1 MRLTRY
7 ERYRQS
13 DADWLGTIPEHWST
27 ARVKTIF
34 EIRKRVAGELGHDVL
49 SVTQQGLKVRDI
61 DSNDG
66 QLSMD
71 YSKYQLVE
79 PDDFVMNHMDLLTGY
94 VDLSRFNGVTSPD
107 YRVFSARQKNDLSL
121 KFFLYLFQNAYRQ
134 RIFYAFGQGA
144 SGLGRWRMPT
154 DSFNDFI

>member
-1 MRLTRY
+1 MSFPPY
-7 ERYRQS
+7 DSYQPS
-13 DADWLGTIPEHWST
+13 GADWLGEIPKHWSA
-27 ARVKTIF
+27 ARVKTLF
-34 EIRKRVAGELGHDVL
+34 EVQKRIAGELGHDVL
-49 SVTQQGLKVRDI
+49 SVTQQGLKVRDT

-94 VDLSRFNGVTSPD
+94 VDLSRFHGVTSPD
-107 YRVFSARQKNDLSL
+107 YRVFTARKKTLSL
-121 KFFLYLFQNAYRQ
+121 RFFLYLFQNGYQR

-144 SGLGRWRMPT
+144 SGWASASCPGARSGPA
-154 DSFNDFI
+154 S

>member
-1 MRLTRY
+1 MSLVRY

-13 DADWLGTIPEHWST
+13 GAEWLGSIPEHWSA

-49 SVTQQGLKVRDI
+49 SVTQQGLKGRDTN
-61 DSNDG
+61 SNDG

-79 PDDFVMNHMDLLTGY
+79 PGDVGMNHMDLLAGY
-94 VDLSRFNGVTSPD
+94 VDVSKLHGVTSPD
-107 YRVFSARQKNDLSL
+107 YRVFTARKKKLSL
-121 KFFLYLFQNAYRQ
+121 RIFLYF
-134 RIFYAFGQGA
+134 
-144 SGLGRWRMPT
+144 
-154 DSFNDFI
+154 